1 MKAKRKVDMD
11 DDLRREYDFSKL
23 KAGVR
28 GKYVGRYRKGTNLIR
43 LDRDVAAAFADDTAV
58 NQTLRAALK
67 LSEAVRSKARSSNKR
82 VERTRG

>member
-1 MKAKRKVDMD
+1 MKTRRKADLG

-23 KAGVR
+23 KGGVR

-43 LDRDVAAAFADDTAV
+43 LDRDVAAAFADDAAV
-58 NQTLRAALK
+58 NQTLRAVLK

-82 VERTRG
+82 VARARE